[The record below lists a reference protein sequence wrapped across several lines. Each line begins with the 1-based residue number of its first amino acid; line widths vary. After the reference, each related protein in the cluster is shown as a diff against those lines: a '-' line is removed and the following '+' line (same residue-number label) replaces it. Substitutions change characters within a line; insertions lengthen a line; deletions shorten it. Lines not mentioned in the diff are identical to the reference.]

1 VKHRISA
8 PQFAALREMRTCGDR
23 YLTLGELPRGVG
35 RGIMEQL
42 VARGFVEA
50 GLSERFCR
58 REAWRI
64 TPDGFERT
72 LAPDAAPSC

>member
-1 VKHRISA
+1 MRVRISNR
-8 PQFAALREMRTCGDR
+8 QIAALREMQACKDR

-35 RGIMEQL
+35 RGIMVQL

-50 GLSERFCR
+50 GLSERFCC

-64 TPDGFERT
+64 TCDGLERA
-72 LAPDAAPSC
+72 LAPDAAATC